1 MTWLTVMECLCYTWP
16 RIWSTRK
23 HFPVLSSF
31 MITGVVTRLTRRVP
45 PVEQELLTLP
55 EHLSPP
61 PVFSGVRV
69 TRSLVLCVCLE
80 DCCLSFC
87 IFSLGHYVV
96 CSSSIYGFWLPL
108 WYLQAHPASVSLSPE
123 PQISFVPPCKITLG
137 DPDGHYFIFNVF
149 ILVFTFILDADM
161 QCGFGNQQ
169 NRGQIQI
176 KMLIVNMN
184 ERFYNTELRTVWR
197 YQRGNQRGVVV
208 DVIVG

>member
-69 TRSLVLCVCLE
+69 TRSLVLYVC
-80 DCCLSFC
+80 
-87 IFSLGHYVV
+87 
-96 CSSSIYGFWLPL
+96 
-108 WYLQAHPASVSLSPE
+108 
-123 PQISFVPPCKITLG
+123 FV
-137 DPDGHYFIFNVF
+137 D
-149 ILVFTFILDADM
+149 LVFPFVLFLLAIVLSVLLRYTDSDCPFGIFKLFLNIGSQGLKLLRPSELHFYKSKYRSTHLNDAAQQIL
-161 QCGFGNQQ
+161 QHFYY
-169 NRGQIQI
+169 
-176 KMLIVNMN
+176 
-184 ERFYNTELRTVWR
+184 RFFWVFF
-197 YQRGNQRGVVV
+197 
-208 DVIVG
+208 